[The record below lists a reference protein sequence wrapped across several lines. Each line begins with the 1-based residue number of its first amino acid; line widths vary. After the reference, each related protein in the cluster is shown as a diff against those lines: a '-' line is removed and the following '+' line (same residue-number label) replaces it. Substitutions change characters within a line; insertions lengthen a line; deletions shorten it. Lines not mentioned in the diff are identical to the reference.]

1 MLLKIFVCLLLHI
14 PSTVSQNLDDFFTKT
29 RIYFNFSFFFHSLD
43 GFDVRK
49 IRIIEPPH
57 ERRSASTDASTIP
70 TEEVLPAVPTQVS
83 RKRPFDHIDDSSV
96 SKEEQKQQR
105 PRKKARI
112 DVHALVFPELYDH
125 HTQTQHCPKKKPQ
138 SNASALIKSDNQQ
151 QVQRFSIFPNPS
163 RKASRAINQ
172 RFLSQIRRQTP
183 ADESNNEIS

>member
-1 MLLKIFVCLLLHI
+1 M
-14 PSTVSQNLDDFFTKT
+14 
-29 RIYFNFSFFFHSLD
+29 
-43 GFDVRK
+43 RK

-57 ERRSASTDASTIP
+57 ERRSFPTDASINP

-125 HTQTQHCPKKKPQ
+125 HTQTQHCPKKKSQP
-138 SNASALIKSDNQQ
+138 NASALIESDNQQ

-172 RFLSQIRRQTP
+172 RFLSQIRRHKTP
-183 ADESNNEIS
+183 AAESNNNDIS